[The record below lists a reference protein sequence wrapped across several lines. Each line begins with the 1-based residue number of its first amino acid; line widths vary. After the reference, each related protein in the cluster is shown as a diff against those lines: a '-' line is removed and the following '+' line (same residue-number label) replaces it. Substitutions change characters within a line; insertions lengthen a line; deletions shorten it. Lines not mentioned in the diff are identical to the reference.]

1 MDKLRKM
8 QGKAYEGVKSKVGR
22 NLKVVSRVNRANA
35 TRGATPQDNT

>member
-22 NLKVVSRVNRANA
+22 NLKVIYRVNRAKT
-35 TRGATPQDNT
+35 TRGETPQDNT